1 MFSKILYLLCFTPV
15 FGINNSMNTN
25 DVPNNAYDDAI
36 NTINL
41 NENNMVSIR
50 GPIDSDSTNKFFQD
64 IMKLDKESEINIFIN
79 SPGGSVME
87 GLKIVNYIEMIND
100 YTNVNCIAD
109 FAASMAFIITQS
121 CQNRYALKSSILMQ
135 HQMSLVNQG
144 NLFNLNNYMDMINDM
159 NVEIDYN
166 QAKRINITYEEFKNR
181 ITNDW
186 WLYGTKAKEMN
197 VVDDIV
203 NTRCSDRLITST
215 EKTKINTIFGE
226 VEYTFNLCPLVRH
239 PLKVKFNKEYNYLNE
254 NNNYE
259 KYYNKYINYFDSN
272 SYFK

>member
-1 MFSKILYLLCFTPV
+1 MLHFLFYLLCFNQV
-15 FGINNSMNTN
+15 YGM
-25 DVPNNAYDDAI
+25 

-41 NENNMVSIR
+41 NENNMVNIR

-64 IMKLDKESEINIFIN
+64 IMKLGKENEVNIFIN

-87 GLKIVNYIEMIND
+87 GLKIVSYIEMLNNNIR
-100 YTNVNCIAD
+100 VNCIAD

-135 HQMSLVNQG
+135 HQMSLMNRG

-159 NVEIDYN
+159 NVDLDKS
-166 QAKRINITYEEFKNR
+166 QAKRINMSYHEFKER

-186 WLYGTKAKEMN
+186 WLYGGKAKEMN

-203 NTRCSDRLITST
+203 NVRCSDRLISGTNKIKIST
-215 EKTKINTIFGE
+215 IIGDI
-226 VEYTFNLCPLVRH
+226 EYTFNLCPLVRH
-239 PLKVKFNKEYNYLNE
+239 PLKVKFHRELEDSEKKDYFSKY
-254 NNNYE
+254 NNY
-259 KYYNKYINYFDSN
+259 YDSN
-272 SYFK
+272 SYFKMNQ